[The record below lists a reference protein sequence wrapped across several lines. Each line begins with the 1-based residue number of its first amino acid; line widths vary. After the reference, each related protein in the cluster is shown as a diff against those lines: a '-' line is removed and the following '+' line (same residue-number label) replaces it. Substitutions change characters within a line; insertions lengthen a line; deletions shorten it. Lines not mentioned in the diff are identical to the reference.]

1 MPPSLV
7 LPTAAAAQLIPE
19 MPDVLGTD
27 NLYIPACHLGP
38 RRTRRR
44 TRQRLGEIGP
54 AHTHTHE
61 CLSLYTALNKI
72 KPLMSFPLPA

>member
-19 MPDVLGTD
+19 MPDALRPD
-27 NLYIPACHLGP
+27 NLDVPARHLGP
-38 RRTRRR
+38 RTTRRG

-54 AHTHTHE
+54 AHIHTHE
-61 CLSLYTALNKI
+61 RLSLYTALNKT
-72 KPLMSFPLPA
+72 KLLMSFPLPA